1 MTLKPRKVSLTIF
14 SNFCQ
19 LSHCSGA
26 LCSRHCIPLV
36 KTSCKS
42 CIVTDPCVQP
52 MIQDELVNELK
63 KQNAALE
70 KTNKNQ
76 LQENAEEINRL
87 HRSLKDSQQEC
98 RELLEARSSF

>member
-1 MTLKPRKVSLTIF
+1 
-14 SNFCQ
+14 
-19 LSHCSGA
+19 
-26 LCSRHCIPLV
+26 
-36 KTSCKS
+36 
-42 CIVTDPCVQP
+42 